1 MGAQGHTVGWSSSQS
16 RQASRRSG
24 CSGKCLW
31 TWLKTS
37 AIMLSRSA
45 RSDPPPNRRQPGI
58 DTPPSAKKYVEHATT
73 SSVLSDAKT
82 GSGNMTR
89 TVQHAENADG
99 SNILR
104 VEHVTCIAPK
114 TAGKASQKFL
124 SVRCGWLLFDNKAL
138 TNLK

>member
-31 TWLKTS
+31 IWLKTS

-45 RSDPPPNRRQPGI
+45 RSDPLPNRRQPGI

-73 SSVLSDAKT
+73 SNVLSDAKT
-82 GSGNMTR
+82 GSGNMMG
-89 TVQHAENADG
+89 TVRHAENADG

-104 VEHVTCIAPK
+104 VKHVTLLFPRLLDE
-114 TAGKASQKFL
+114 ASQRIL
-124 SVRCGWLLFDNKAL
+124 
-138 TNLK
+138 